1 MAGFVNH
8 SLDARIQ
15 AQLRDNRRKMAY
27 EMRAALRCR
36 TAKQKKALV
45 ARWEAQYSAT
55 MCGDLLACARDE
67 SACRSI
73 AAWEV

>member
-8 SLDARIQ
+8 SLDERIQ

-27 EMRAALRCR
+27 EMRAVLRCR
-36 TAKQKKALV
+36 TSKQKRDLV
-45 ARWEAQYSAT
+45 ARWQAQYSEL
-55 MCGDLLACARDE
+55 MCQDLLACARDE